1 MGPIPMIP
9 YMQNQPGAAEK
20 LQKQKDNCWEFCNE
34 LHKFIDETLPIGAK
48 SSIKVTNALNKWLC
62 TGLDE
67 EIEECKR
74 REEALAKANK
84 ANSLSNPLVPLF
96 GNSSDFME
104 AYYLAE
110 HKLETLQISRESFLE
125 ATKGNRKLAPFLP
138 MLMGIF
144 DTTFLMP
151 AQNEVKS
158 RKQQIEYMKQS
169 KMQQG

>member
-9 YMQNQPGAAEK
+9 YMQSQLGAAEK

-34 LHKFIDETLPIGAK
+34 LHIFIDSMLHFNPTTETK

-74 REEALAKANK
+74 REQTLVEANK
-84 ANSLSNPLVPLF
+84 ANISTSFLMP
-96 GNSSDFME
+96 DIMD

-110 HKLETLQISRESFLE
+110 HKLDTLQISRQSFLD
-125 ATKGNRKLAPFLP
+125 ATEGNKKLAPFLP

-169 KMQQG
+169 EMRQG